1 MPCYEYVCNACG
13 ETFEAD
19 QRMSDPPLTG
29 CKCCGEEGTVS
40 RLIGLGGGV
49 IFKGSGFYGTDY
61 KKSDAPKS
69 EGASRDSATTKE
81 SAPATAES
89 KSDSK
94 TETKAAVAAESK
106 PAHSCGPGCKH

>member
-19 QRMSDPPLTG
+19 QRMSDPPITR
-29 CKCCGEEGTVS
+29 CACCGEEGTVS

-61 KKSDAPKS
+61 KKSGEPKS
-69 EGASRDSATTKE
+69 EGASAESATAKE
-81 SAPATAES
+81 SAPTASESES
-89 KSDSK
+89 KS
-94 TETKAAVAAESK
+94 ETKAAVAAESK